1 VTFYGVAMR
10 YPQWEL
16 AQLNIGT
23 TVAPLDSDQLAGF
36 VDALAPVNAIADAAP
51 GFVWRLQDDA
61 GDATSFR
68 AFGDENVL
76 VNMSVW
82 TTIEALGDYVYRS
95 AHLEIMR
102 RRREFF
108 VKLAEVFTV
117 LWWVPAGHRPT
128 VAEAEQRLLA
138 LRADGS
144 TPYAFTFREPF
155 PAPDTD
161 GAAPATSD
169 DWLCPA

>member
-36 VDALAPVNAIADAAP
+36 VDALARVNAIADGAP

-82 TTIEALGDYVYRS
+82 ASVEALGDYVYRS
-95 AHLEIMR
+95 AHVEIMR

-108 VKLAEVFTV
+108 VKLDQAFTV

-128 VAEAEQRLLA
+128 LAEAEQRLVA
-138 LRADGS
+138 LRDNGS
-144 TPYAFTFREPF
+144 TPYAFAFREPF
-155 PAPDTD
+155 PAPDSE
-161 GAAPATSD
+161 GAAAAAD
-169 DWLCPA
+169 DWLGPA